1 MSPSYESKYWDMLTD
16 LLTALAL
23 ILVLEGVV
31 YSLFPDGM
39 KRLMTRVLGL
49 PASDLRAAGLIA
61 ATLGVGFVWL
71 LRG

>member
-1 MSPSYESKYWDMLTD
+1 MLTD

-23 ILVLEGVV
+23 LLVIEGVV

-39 KRLMTRVLGL
+39 KRLMVQVLGL
-49 PASDLRAAGLIA
+49 SASNLRAAGLVA

>member
-1 MSPSYESKYWDMLTD
+1 MLTD

-23 ILVLEGVV
+23 ILVIEGVV
-31 YSLFPDGM
+31 YSLFPEGM
-39 KRLMTRVLGL
+39 KRLMVQVLGL
-49 PASDLRAAGLIA
+49 QASDLRTAGLIA

>member
-1 MSPSYESKYWDMLTD
+1 MLTD

-23 ILVLEGVV
+23 VLVIEGVV

-39 KRLMTRVLGL
+39 KRLMVQVLEL
-49 PASDLRAAGLIA
+49 SPSDLRIAGLIA

>member
-1 MSPSYESKYWDMLTD
+1 MLTD

-23 ILVLEGVV
+23 ILVIEGVI

-39 KRLMTRVLGL
+39 KRLMVQVQGL
-49 PASDLRAAGLIA
+49 PAADLRAGGLIA

>member
-1 MSPSYESKYWDMLTD
+1 VSPSYESKYWDMLTD

-23 ILVLEGVV
+23 VLVIEGVV

-39 KRLMTRVLGL
+39 KRLMVQVLGL
-49 PASDLRAAGLIA
+49 SASNLRAAGLVA